1 MSAARFA
8 CGECGAGAPKWI
20 GRCPECGAWNSFVE
34 APRARER
41 KAGGS
46 AAAPARTLADV
57 GARETERLTSGIVD
71 FDRVLGGG
79 LVGGSTVLLAGE
91 PGVGK
96 STLLLQAAGALAR
109 SGKTALYVAG
119 EESLPQVR
127 MRAVRLGVT
136 GENLLIT
143 DEGDP
148 LKAAEIA
155 GNCAPDAI
163 LVDSVQAMASPE
175 IPGVAGSVAQVRATA
190 LAFVRVAR
198 QSGAPVILVGHITKD
213 GSLAGPKSLE
223 HLVDVVL
230 SFEGDR
236 SRGRRVLR
244 ALKNR
249 FGPVEEVALFEMTGA
264 GLSEIT
270 DPSTALLSERRTG
283 LPGSAVGVV
292 MEGTR
297 PLLVE
302 VQALVGPASPG
313 SARRSALGAD
323 AARLSMILAVLESR
337 AAAALSA
344 REIFVSCAGGLDLRE
359 PAADLAIAAA
369 ILSSNASL
377 PLPADA
383 FYFGE
388 VGLLG
393 EVRSVPDATARLRE
407 AALHGFRRA
416 FLPRGDAA
424 AAADFPDLNAVPVSE
439 VADLARSLR

>member
-34 APRARER
+34 APRTRDR
-41 KAGGS
+41 KLSGPR
-46 AAAPARTLADV
+46 AAAARTLEDV
-57 GARETERLTSGIVD
+57 GAPDIERLTSGIAD

-109 SGKTALYVAG
+109 AGKRALYVAA
-119 EESLPQVR
+119 EESLPQIR
-127 MRAVRLGVT
+127 LRADRLGVA
-136 GENLLIT
+136 GGNLLVT
-143 DEGDP
+143 DESDP
-148 LKAAEIA
+148 LKAAEVA
-155 GNCAPDAI
+155 DSSGPDAV

-198 QSGAPVILVGHITKD
+198 RSGAPVILVGHITKD

-249 FGPVEEVALFEMTGA
+249 FGPVDEVALFEMTGA
-264 GLSEIT
+264 GLAEIT

-302 VQALVGPASPG
+302 VQALVGPSSPG

-323 AARLSMILAVLESR
+323 PARLSMILAVLESR
-337 AAAALSA
+337 ANVALSV
-344 REIFVSCAGGLDLRE
+344 REIFVSCAGGLELRE
-359 PAADLAIAAA
+359 PAGDLALAAA
-369 ILSSNASL
+369 ILSSNANV

-388 VGLLG
+388 IGLLG
-393 EVRSVPDATARLRE
+393 EVRSVPDATSRLRE
-407 AALHGFRRA
+407 AALHGFRRVY
-416 FLPRGDAA
+416 LPRGDAA
-424 AAADFPDLNAVPVSE
+424 AAADFPDLAAVPVSE
-439 VADLARSLR
+439 VGDLARNLR